1 MLSLKSFKADKSWS
15 LFLDRDGVINK
26 RLMDEYVLSPSDFEF
41 TDGAVESIAWFSDV
55 FNRIF
60 VVTNQQGIG
69 KGMMTEQDLKQIHDE
84 MLHEIESKGGRIDK
98 IYHCPA
104 LKEERSFYR
113 KPLPGMAIRAKKDFP
128 EIEYRRS
135 VMAGDTLSD
144 MRFGKSMK
152 MVTVFIG
159 KDQKTVSEN
168 HTLIDYAFESLSDFK
183 DFLEKQT
190 IENRNS
196 R

>member
-1 MLSLKSFKADKSWS
+1 MLLLKSFKADKSWN

-26 RLMDEYVLSPSDFEF
+26 RLMDKYVLSTSDFEF
-41 TDGAVESIAWFSDV
+41 IDGVVESIAWFSGV
-55 FNRIF
+55 FNLIF

-69 KGMMTEQDLKQIHDE
+69 KGMMTEQDLKQIHDQ
-84 MLHEIESKGGRIDK
+84 MIGEIESKGGRIDK

-104 LKEERSFYR
+104 LKDERSFYR
-113 KPLPGMAIRAKKDFP
+113 KPLPGMAIKAKKDFP
-128 EIEYRRS
+128 EIEFKRS
-135 VMAGDTLSD
+135 VMVGDTLSD

-159 KDQKTVSEN
+159 KEQKVVSEN
-168 HTLIDYAFESLSDFK
+168 HSLIDYAFESLFDFK
-183 DFLEKQT
+183 VFLEKQT
-190 IENRNS
+190 IESQNS